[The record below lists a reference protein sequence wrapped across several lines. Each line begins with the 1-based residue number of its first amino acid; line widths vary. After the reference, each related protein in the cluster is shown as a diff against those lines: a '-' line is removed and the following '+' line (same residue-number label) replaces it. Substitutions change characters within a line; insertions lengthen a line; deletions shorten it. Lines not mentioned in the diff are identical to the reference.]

1 MASTSRLLR
10 CAHVRGGRGNLA
22 GKSSHAGRHRQARAS
37 KARRLDARSA
47 GGQGG
52 QGGSAAPGNGVGLAS
67 PLGAD
72 ACAGDRC
79 GAAPAAPKVERRP
92 SAPPR
97 RVIPATF
104 VGAYSDMSGSYVLY
118 DYQGTTYTARQGSRL
133 LNGWTVASIDG
144 FTVNL
149 VDGKRKWT
157 ETIVAPADA
166 PAVALPDSP
175 AVRAITDLSSPLPP
189 GGVSSTTMEQKQL
202 VTHRYNK
209 FKRIGEIS
217 LLKDIIGVN

>member
-1 MASTSRLLR
+1 ML
-10 CAHVRGGRGNLA
+10 VA
-22 GKSSHAGRHRQARAS
+22 GAAISQESHLTLDDIDKLARAKLVDS
-37 KARRLDARSA
+37 MRGPQ

-67 PLGAD
+67 PLGAPTP
-72 ACAGDRC
+72 ASVT
-79 GAAPAAPKVERRP
+79 AAPPAAPKVERRP
-92 SAPPR
+92 SAPPK

-104 VGAYSDMSGSYVLY
+104 VGAYSHMSGCYVLY

-149 VDGKRKWT
+149 ADGKHKWT

-189 GGVSSTTMEQKQL
+189 GGVSSTASTFVPFGK
-202 VTHRYNK
+202 
-209 FKRIGEIS
+209 
-217 LLKDIIGVN
+217 

>member
-1 MASTSRLLR
+1 ML
-10 CAHVRGGRGNLA
+10 VA
-22 GKSSHAGRHRQARAS
+22 GAAISQESHLTLDDIDKLARAKLVDS
-37 KARRLDARSA
+37 MR

-52 QGGSAAPGNGVGLAS
+52 QSGQAAPSSGIGLSSPLSAAPAPAPAPVAV
-67 PLGAD
+67 
-72 ACAGDRC
+72 
-79 GAAPAAPKVERRP
+79 AAPAAPKVGRKP
-92 SAPPR
+92 VAPIR

-144 FTVNL
+144 FMVNL
-149 VDGKRKWT
+149 VDGKRKWS

-189 GGVSSTTMEQKQL
+189 GGVSSTASTFVPFGK
-202 VTHRYNK
+202 
-209 FKRIGEIS
+209 
-217 LLKDIIGVN
+217 

>member
-1 MASTSRLLR
+1 MF
-10 CAHVRGGRGNLA
+10 VA
-22 GKSSHAGRHRQARAS
+22 GAAISQESHLTLDDIDKLARAKLVDS
-37 KARRLDARSA
+37 MRGPQ

-67 PLGAD
+67 PLGAPTP
-72 ACAGDRC
+72 APVT
-79 GAAPAAPKVERRP
+79 AAPPAAPKAERRP

-149 VDGKRKWT
+149 VDGKHKWT

-189 GGVSSTTMEQKQL
+189 GGVSSTASTFVPFGK
-202 VTHRYNK
+202 
-209 FKRIGEIS
+209 
-217 LLKDIIGVN
+217 

>member
-1 MASTSRLLR
+1 MF
-10 CAHVRGGRGNLA
+10 VA
-22 GKSSHAGRHRQARAS
+22 GAAISQESHLTLDDIDKLARAKLVDS
-37 KARRLDARSA
+37 MRGPQ

-52 QGGSAAPGNGVGLAS
+52 QGGPAAPGNGVGLAS
-67 PLGAD
+67 PLGAPTP
-72 ACAGDRC
+72 APVPVT
-79 GAAPAAPKVERRP
+79 AAATAAPKVERRV

-104 VGAYSDMSGSYVLY
+104 VGAYSDMSGTYVLY

-149 VDGKRKWT
+149 ADGKQKWT
-157 ETIVAPADA
+157 ETIVAPADV
-166 PAVALPDSP
+166 PAVPRQDSP

-189 GGVSSTTMEQKQL
+189 GGVSSTASTFVPFGK
-202 VTHRYNK
+202 
-209 FKRIGEIS
+209 
-217 LLKDIIGVN
+217 

>member
-1 MASTSRLLR
+1 MFST
-10 CAHVRGGRGNLA
+10 
-22 GKSSHAGRHRQARAS
+22 KWPARAACFGVLMFVAGAAIS
-37 KARRLDARSA
+37 QESHLTLDDIDKLARAKLVDSMRGPQ

-67 PLGAD
+67 PLGAPTP
-72 ACAGDRC
+72 
-79 GAAPAAPKVERRP
+79 AAVTAAPPAAPKGERRP
-92 SAPPR
+92 SAPPK

-149 VDGKRKWT
+149 ADGKHKWT
-157 ETIVAPADA
+157 ETIVAPTDV
-166 PAVALPDSP
+166 PAVPRQDSP

-189 GGVSSTTMEQKQL
+189 GGVSSTASTFVPFGK
-202 VTHRYNK
+202 
-209 FKRIGEIS
+209 
-217 LLKDIIGVN
+217 

>member
-1 MASTSRLLR
+1 MFST
-10 CAHVRGGRGNLA
+10 
-22 GKSSHAGRHRQARAS
+22 KWPARAACFGALMFVAS
-37 KARRLDARSA
+37 AAISQESHLTLDDIDKLARAKLVDSMR

-52 QGGSAAPGNGVGLAS
+52 QSGQAAPSSGVGLSS
-67 PLGAD
+67 PLGA
-72 ACAGDRC
+72 APAPVAGP
-79 GAAPAAPKVERRP
+79 APAAPKVERRP
-92 SAPPR
+92 LTLVR

-157 ETIVAPADA
+157 ETIAAPADV
-166 PAVALPDSP
+166 PAVAVPDSP

-189 GGVSSTTMEQKQL
+189 GGVSSTASTFVPFGK
-202 VTHRYNK
+202 
-209 FKRIGEIS
+209 
-217 LLKDIIGVN
+217 

>member
-1 MASTSRLLR
+1 MF
-10 CAHVRGGRGNLA
+10 VA
-22 GKSSHAGRHRQARAS
+22 GAAVSQESHLTLDDIDKLARAKLVDS
-37 KARRLDARSA
+37 MRGPQ

-67 PLGAD
+67 ALGAPTP
-72 ACAGDRC
+72 APVT
-79 GAAPAAPKVERRP
+79 AAPPAAPKAERRP

-149 VDGKRKWT
+149 VDGKHKWT

-189 GGVSSTTMEQKQL
+189 GGVSSTSSTFVPFGK
-202 VTHRYNK
+202 
-209 FKRIGEIS
+209 
-217 LLKDIIGVN
+217 

>member
-1 MASTSRLLR
+1 MF
-10 CAHVRGGRGNLA
+10 VA
-22 GKSSHAGRHRQARAS
+22 GAAISQESHLTLDDIDKLARAKLVDS
-37 KARRLDARSA
+37 MRGPQ

-52 QGGSAAPGNGVGLAS
+52 QGGSAAPSNGVGLAS
-67 PLGAD
+67 PLGATP
-72 ACAGDRC
+72 APVT
-79 GAAPAAPKVERRP
+79 AAPPAAPKVERMP

-97 RVIPATF
+97 RVFPATF

-149 VDGKRKWT
+149 ADGKHKWT
-157 ETIVAPADA
+157 ETIVAPADV
-166 PAVALPDSP
+166 PAIPRQDSP

-189 GGVSSTTMEQKQL
+189 GGVSSTASTFVPFGK
-202 VTHRYNK
+202 
-209 FKRIGEIS
+209 
-217 LLKDIIGVN
+217 

>member
-1 MASTSRLLR
+1 MFST
-10 CAHVRGGRGNLA
+10 
-22 GKSSHAGRHRQARAS
+22 KWPARAACFGALMLVAGAAVS
-37 KARRLDARSA
+37 QESHLTLDDIDKLARAKLVDSMRGPQ

-67 PLGAD
+67 PLGATTP
-72 ACAGDRC
+72 APVT
-79 GAAPAAPKVERRP
+79 AAPTTAAPPAASKVERRP

-97 RVIPATF
+97 RVFPATF

-149 VDGKRKWT
+149 ADGKHKWT
-157 ETIVAPADA
+157 ETIVAPADV
-166 PAVALPDSP
+166 PVVPRQDSP
-175 AVRAITDLSSPLPP
+175 AVRGITDLSSPLPP
-189 GGVSSTTMEQKQL
+189 GGVSSTVSTFVPFGK
-202 VTHRYNK
+202 
-209 FKRIGEIS
+209 
-217 LLKDIIGVN
+217 